1 MCHHSLKDRKCP
13 NMKPGQKCNLGYHL
27 VKTTGISEEGST
39 GGTNGGG
46 LGGTDS
52 ETRSRTD
59 PGDSERRRVDQTGLN
74 FNSEDLRNFL
84 SKAIRE
90 EVALAMSSL
99 IETHFL
105 RKKERTGIDYLE
117 ALLRGPRPQYSV

>member
-1 MCHHSLKDRKCP
+1 
-13 NMKPGQKCNLGYHL
+13 MKPGQKCNLGYHL
-27 VKTTGISEEGST
+27 VKTTGILEEGST
-39 GGTNGGG
+39 GGTTGGS

-59 PGDSERRRVDQTGLN
+59 PGDRERGREDQTGLN

-99 IETHFL
+99 LEFHFL
-105 RKKERTGIDYLE
+105 RKKEKTGIDYLE
-117 ALLRGPRPQYSV
+117 ALLRGPRPQFSV

>member
-1 MCHHSLKDRKCP
+1 
-13 NMKPGQKCNLGYHL
+13 MKPGQKCNLGYHL
-27 VKTTGISEEGST
+27 IKTTGISEDSSSGVTTGSGV
-39 GGTNGGG
+39 GGTG
-46 LGGTDS
+46 S
-52 ETRSRTD
+52 ETRSGTD
-59 PGDSERRRVDQTGLN
+59 PGNRERRREDQTGLN
-74 FNSEDLRNFL
+74 FDSEDLRNFL

-105 RKKERTGIDYLE
+105 RKKERTGMDYLE